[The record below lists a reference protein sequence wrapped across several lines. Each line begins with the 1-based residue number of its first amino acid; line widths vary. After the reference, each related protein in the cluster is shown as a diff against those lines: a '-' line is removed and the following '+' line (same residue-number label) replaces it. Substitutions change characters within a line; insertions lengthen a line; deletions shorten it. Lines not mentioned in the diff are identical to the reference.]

1 MLYVLRLNLFCV
13 MIFGFG
19 GYSFAADVSKYQEPT
34 QAEKNRIGQQIQEQL
49 KGAEQVSQDP
59 EFLKNIDRATSKV
72 KSMKMPTSM
81 PMINVREEDIS
92 PENAINPDQLSGAAS
107 NVVQEN
113 RMSPLVLVSLSMPED
128 ALRNLTKEAS
138 RLDSSVTF
146 RGVKSDN
153 LKVMR
158 NEFMRMGIEAQIDP
172 SFFIRFGVTEV
183 PTFILPLE
191 PVALC
196 DAQSCPTSRHVKVS
210 GLVSIESALEFIS
223 RNSKEKDAKEI
234 AEQWLEKLRNK
245 S

>member
-1 MLYVLRLNLFCV
+1 MLRPLKLKLLIMTVLSSAN
-13 MIFGFG
+13 
-19 GYSFAADVSKYQEPT
+19 YAFAADVSNYQEPT
-34 QAEKNRIGQQIQEQL
+34 TAEKNRIEQQIQEQL
-49 KGAEQVSQDP
+49 KGADQVAQDP
-59 EFLKNIDRATSKV
+59 EFLKNVERATSKV
-72 KSMKMPTSM
+72 KSMEMPTSM
-81 PMINVREEDIS
+81 PMINVREQDIS
-92 PENAINPDQLSGAAS
+92 PDNAINPDQLSGEAA

-113 RMSPLVLVSLSMPED
+113 RMSPLILVSLSMPEN
-128 ALRNLTKEAS
+128 ALKNLTQEAS

-158 NEFMRMGIEAQIDP
+158 DEFIRMGIEAQIEP

-191 PVALC
+191 PVPLC
-196 DAQSCPTSRHVKVS
+196 DNQSCPISRHVKVS
-210 GLVSIESALEFIS
+210 GLVSVESALEFIS

>member
-1 MLYVLRLNLFCV
+1 MEEKNMLYVLRLNLFCV
-13 MIFGFG
+13 MILGLVVILLRQM
-19 GYSFAADVSKYQEPT
+19 SAKYQEPT

-72 KSMKMPTSM
+72 KSMEMPTSM

-92 PENAINPDQLSGAAS
+92 PENAINPDQLSGEAAS

-128 ALRNLTKEAS
+128 ALKNLTKEAS

-158 NEFMRMGIEAQIDP
+158 NEFIRMGIEAQIDP

-196 DAQSCPTSRHVKVS
+196 DAQSCPY
-210 GLVSIESALEFIS
+210 
-223 RNSKEKDAKEI
+223 
-234 AEQWLEKLRNK
+234 
-245 S
+245 